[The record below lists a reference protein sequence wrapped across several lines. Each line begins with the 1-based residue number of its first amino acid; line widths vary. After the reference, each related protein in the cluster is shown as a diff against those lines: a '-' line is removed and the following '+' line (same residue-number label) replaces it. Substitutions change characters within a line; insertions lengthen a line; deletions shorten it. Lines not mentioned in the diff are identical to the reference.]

1 MIWAVLPCNVIKLKQ
16 STLEIPSREATC
28 CTLLQDRRKARTLA
42 CQHLGNVLHIST
54 QTANMIGT
62 AVYTKSPEY
71 NRFKR
76 RLIPAQHKIPR
87 TTVKRSDQLSGAGFL
102 LEGKKNG
109 KKPWFHFEGGTG
121 AFQFSILRFL
131 RLFNR
136 LSDGSETRY
145 RDLHT
150 YST

>member
-1 MIWAVLPCNVIKLKQ
+1 MIWAILICNVNKLKQ
-16 STLEIPSREATC
+16 STFEIPSREATC
-28 CTLLQDRRKARTLA
+28 CTLLQDRRKARTLP

-87 TTVKRSDQLSGAGFL
+87 TTVKRPAGFR

-109 KKPWFHFEGGTG
+109 KKPRFHFEGGTG
-121 AFQFSILRFL
+121 AFQVSMLQLL
-131 RLFNR
+131 RLFIAF
-136 LSDGSETRY
+136 
-145 RDLHT
+145 
-150 YST
+150 